1 MSEAISRAIEERPT
15 ASETRSEAAKE
26 RPNRPE
32 LLCPAGTPAALR
44 TAVDA
49 GADAVYCG
57 LARRSN
63 VRNFP
68 GLNFE
73 PDEFAEGVAYAKERG
88 AKVLMAANTFPPG
101 DDLRE
106 WRETIDI
113 AAEAGAYAAIIAD
126 IGLAAYAT
134 EKYPDLR
141 LHLSVQAGAASPEAI
156 RFFITHFN
164 VKRVVL
170 PRILTISEIK
180 ALKAEVDCELES
192 FIFGNVGMMAEGR
205 CALTSYV
212 TGVSTN
218 MDGMCSPPEH
228 VRFEERP
235 DGSMSSLL
243 GEFTID
249 CVGADEKAG
258 YPTICKGRYWN
269 EAHTEPYYAFDEPN
283 TLNIANLLPDLIK
296 AGVTALKIEGRQRSR
311 AYVREVVAAYRVA
324 VDDILAGRVPQLA
337 DLVRLTEGR
346 GETKGAYATK
356 GWR

>member
-1 MSEAISRAIEERPT
+1 MPETTSEQ
-15 ASETRSEAAKE
+15 KL
-26 RPNRPE
+26 RPE

-68 GLNFE
+68 GLNFM
-73 PDEFAEGVAYAKERG
+73 PDEFVEGVAYAHERG
-88 AKVLMAANTFPPG
+88 AKVLMATNTFPPG
-101 DDLRE
+101 DDMKD
-106 WRETIDI
+106 WTETIDI
-113 AAEAGAYAAIIAD
+113 AADAGADAAIIAD
-126 IGLAAYAT
+126 IGVAAYAA
-134 EKYPDLR
+134 EKYPQLR

-156 RFFITHFN
+156 QFFTSHFN

-170 PRILTISEIK
+170 PRILTIKEIK
-180 ALKAEVDCELES
+180 ALKAEIDCELET

-205 CALTSYV
+205 CSLTSYV

-228 VRFEERP
+228 VRFEENA
-235 DGSMSSLL
+235 DGSMNSIL
-243 GEFTID
+243 GDVTID
-249 CVGADEKAG
+249 CFSADEKAG

-269 EAHTEPYYAFDEPN
+269 AAHEEPYYAFDEPN
-283 TLNIANLLPDLIK
+283 TLNIANMLPELIE

-311 AYVREVVAAYRVA
+311 AYVREVVAAYREA
-324 VDDILAGRVPQLA
+324 VDNILAGREPDLGDLA
-337 DLVRLTEGR
+337 ALTEGR
-346 GETKGAYATK
+346 RQTKGAYATK
-356 GWR
+356 AWR

>member
-1 MSEAISRAIEERPT
+1 MSDSVENL
-15 ASETRSEAAKE
+15 
-26 RPNRPE
+26 PNRPE

-68 GLNFE
+68 GLNFL
-73 PDEFAEGVAYAKERG
+73 PDEYAEGVEYAHARG
-88 AKVLMAANTFPPG
+88 SKVLMTTNTFPPG
-101 DDLRE
+101 DDLKE
-106 WRETIDI
+106 WTETIDI
-113 AAEAGAYAAIIAD
+113 AAEAGADAAIIAD
-126 IGLAAYAT
+126 VGVAAYAA

-156 RFFITHFN
+156 QFFTENFN

-170 PRILTISEIK
+170 PRILTIAEIK
-180 ALKAEVDCELES
+180 ELKTEIDCELES

-212 TGVSTN
+212 TNVSTN
-218 MDGMCSPPEH
+218 MDGMCSPPSH
-228 VRFEERP
+228 VRYEEGA
-235 DGSMSSLL
+235 DGRMSSLL
-243 GEFTID
+243 GDVTIN
-249 CVGADEKAG
+249 CVNAGEKAG

-269 EAHTEPYYAFDEPN
+269 AAHPEPYYAFDEPN
-283 TLNIANLLPDLIK
+283 TLNISNLLPELIE

-311 AYVREVVAAYRVA
+311 AYVREVVAAYREA
-324 VDDILAGRVPQLA
+324 VDNILAGRETNLA
-337 DLVRLTEGR
+337 SLAALTEGS

-356 GWR
+356 KWR

>member
-1 MSEAISRAIEERPT
+1 MAEP
-15 ASETRSEAAKE
+15 AKTT
-26 RPNRPE
+26 PNRPE

-68 GLNFE
+68 GLNFM
-73 PDEFAEGVAYAKERG
+73 PDEFGEGAEYAHKNG
-88 AKVLMAANTFPPG
+88 SKILMTTNTFPPG
-101 DDLRE
+101 DDMKD
-106 WRETIDI
+106 WTETIDI
-113 AAEAGAYAAIIAD
+113 AAEAGADAAIIAD
-126 IGLAAYAT
+126 VGVAAYAA
-134 EKYPDLR
+134 EKHPNLR

-156 RFFITHFN
+156 QFFVEHFN

-170 PRILTISEIK
+170 PRILTITEIK
-180 ALKAEVDCELES
+180 KLKTEIDCELET

-218 MDGMCSPPEH
+218 MDGMCSPPSH
-228 VRFEERP
+228 VRYEEGP
-235 DGSMSSLL
+235 DGTMSSIL
-243 GEFTID
+243 GDITID
-249 CVGADEKAG
+249 CVGANEKAG

-269 EAHTEPYYAFDEPN
+269 EAHPEPYYAFDEPN
-283 TLNIANLLPDLIK
+283 TLNIASMLPELIE

-324 VDDILAGRVPQLA
+324 VDNILAGREP
-337 DLVRLTEGR
+337 DLVNLAALTEGK
-346 GETKGAYATK
+346 GETKGAYASK
-356 GWR
+356 RWR

>member
-1 MSEAISRAIEERPT
+1 MSET
-15 ASETRSEAAKE
+15 AKNV
-26 RPNRPE
+26 PNRPE

-68 GLNFE
+68 GLNFQ
-73 PDEFAEGVAYAKERG
+73 PDEFAEGVDYARTHG
-88 AKVLMAANTFPPG
+88 AKVLMTANTFAPG
-101 DDLRE
+101 DDMAD

-113 AAEAGAYAAIIAD
+113 AAENGAYAAIIAD
-126 IGLAAYAT
+126 IGLAAYAA
-134 EKYPDLR
+134 EKHPDLR

-156 RFFITHFN
+156 QFYTEHFN

-170 PRILTISEIK
+170 PRILTIKEIK
-180 ALKAEVDCELES
+180 ALKLEIDCELET

-218 MDGMCSPPEH
+218 MDGMCSPPDH
-228 VRFEERP
+228 VAFEEGP
-235 DGSMSSLL
+235 DGLMSSKL
-243 GEFTID
+243 GGFTID
-249 CVGADEKAG
+249 CVGADQKAG

-269 EAHTEPYYAFDEPN
+269 AAHTDPYYAFDEPN
-283 TLNIANLLPDLIK
+283 TLNIANLLPELIE

-311 AYVREVVAAYRVA
+311 AYVREVVAAYREA
-324 VDDILAGRVPQLA
+324 VDNILAGREPDLA
-337 DLVRLTEGR
+337 NLIALSEGR

>member
-1 MSEAISRAIEERPT
+1 MPELS
-15 ASETRSEAAKE
+15 KE
-26 RPNRPE
+26 QPNRPE

-57 LARRSN
+57 LQRRSN

-68 GLNFE
+68 GLNFL
-73 PDEFAEGVAYAKERG
+73 PDEFAEGVEYAHARG
-88 AKVLMAANTFPPG
+88 AKVLMATNTFPPG
-101 DDLRE
+101 DDMKD
-106 WRETIDI
+106 WTETIDI
-113 AAEAGAYAAIIAD
+113 AAQNKADAAIIAD
-126 IGLAAYAT
+126 IGVAAYAA

-156 RFFITHFN
+156 RFFVENFN

-170 PRILTISEIK
+170 PRILTITEIK
-180 ALKAEVDCELES
+180 ALKAEIDCELES

-235 DGSMSSLL
+235 DGSMASIL
-243 GEFTID
+243 GGVTID
-249 CVGADEKAG
+249 CFNADEKAG

-269 EAHTEPYYAFDEPN
+269 AAHEAPYYAFDEPN
-283 TLNIANLLPDLIK
+283 TLNISNLLPELIA

-311 AYVREVVAAYRVA
+311 AYVREVVAAYREA
-324 VDDILAGRVPQLA
+324 LDNILGGRDTNLTDLA
-337 DLVRLTEGR
+337 ALTEGR
-346 GETKGAYATK
+346 RQTKGAYATK
-356 GWR
+356 AWR

>member
-1 MSEAISRAIEERPT
+1 MSDSS
-15 ASETRSEAAKE
+15 ASTS
-26 RPNRPE
+26 NRPE

-68 GLNFE
+68 GLNFM
-73 PDEFAEGVAYAKERG
+73 PDEFAEGVAYAHKNG
-88 AKVLMAANTFPPG
+88 AKVLMATNTFPPG
-101 DDLRE
+101 DDLKD
-106 WRETIDI
+106 WTETIDI
-113 AAEAGAYAAIIAD
+113 AAAAGADAAIIAD
-126 IGLAAYAT
+126 IGVAAYAA

-156 RFFITHFN
+156 QFFTKQFN

-170 PRILTISEIK
+170 PRILTITEIK
-180 ALKAEVDCELES
+180 ALKAEIDCELET

-218 MDGMCSPPEH
+218 MDGMCSPPDH
-228 VRFEERP
+228 VRFEERA
-235 DGSMSSLL
+235 DGSMASVL
-243 GEFTID
+243 GGVTVD
-249 CVGADEKAG
+249 CFAADEKAG

-269 EAHTEPYYAFDEPN
+269 DAHPEPYYAFDEPN
-283 TLNIANLLPDLIK
+283 TLNIANMLPELIE

-311 AYVREVVAAYRVA
+311 AYVRSVVAAYREA
-324 VDDILAGRVPQLA
+324 VDNILAGRDPNLA
-337 DLVRLTEGR
+337 DLAALTEGR
-346 GETKGAYATK
+346 RETKGAYATK
-356 GWR
+356 AWR